1 VDKKGDEMKR
11 LVGLV
16 LVGVCLVALGA
27 CRSEETSLQED
38 VERFLEELE
47 QDGTFTITYPEAFEH
62 RSTSIMSGLPLV
74 VTVDPA
80 QRILT
85 YSTMMVQVGQVV
97 TVMEEEG
104 TLYGNTDVESPRYFQ
119 PLDGITFEDFLF
131 PFRWAELDGIDLDEQ
146 GEERIYTLETTYD
159 PALTN
164 FSLFERFND
173 RHLESYDET
182 SHIDPTALYYDNHL
196 SGEPCRFRMV
206 FDTSTN
212 RFTSLSLV
220 FVDLDEEW
228 EFVYDTTEDEIGPPD
243 EEYFLDDVTNHP
255 YANNTTL
262 RTVRPDRP
270 YDFVLQGARDRDA
283 FVLEIETAGLYT
295 ISLESDLDVL
305 LTVGGC
311 FDGLDGSS
319 ATLEAG
325 TCYLY
330 ISSAEIGSDEIP
342 YRFEVVLED

>member
-1 VDKKGDEMKR
+1 
-11 LVGLV
+11 
-16 LVGVCLVALGA
+16 VALGA
-27 CRSEETSLQED
+27 CQSQETSLQED

-62 RSTSIMSGLPLV
+62 RSASIMSRLPLV
-74 VTVDPA
+74 VTVDPE

-85 YSTMMVQVGQVV
+85 YSTMLVQVGQVV
-97 TVMEEEG
+97 TVMEKEG
-104 TLYGNTDVESPRYFQ
+104 TLYGNTDVESHRYFQ
-119 PLDGITFEDFLF
+119 PLEGIAFEDFLF
-131 PFRWAELDGIDLDEQ
+131 PFRAAELDGVELDEQ

-159 PALTN
+159 PKWTN

-173 RHLESYDET
+173 RHLESYDEG
-182 SHIDPTALYYDNHL
+182 SIQSAYALYYDNHL
-196 SGEPCRFRMV
+196 SGKPCRFRMV

-212 RFTSLSLV
+212 RFTSLSLF

-262 RTVRPDRP
+262 LTVRPDRP
-270 YDFVLQGARDRDA
+270 YDYILQGGRDRDA
-283 FVLEIETAGLYT
+283 FLLEIETAGMYT

-305 LTVGGC
+305 LLAGGC
-311 FDGLDGSS
+311 FDGSSGS
-319 ATLEAG
+319 AAQLEVG
-325 TCYLY
+325 SCYLY
-330 ISSAEIGSDEIP
+330 IFSAEIGSDEIP